1 LDLGN
6 TIDLG
11 EEQSIIQL
19 NLDTKEEEPSQ
30 QRGDSVRLDLHS
42 SDDGELPQAVGVME
56 EDSLI
61 EEESKEMVMY
71 SEGNNNFDF
80 ETEIGSLPPLPINPR
95 YRDFVV

>member
-1 LDLGN
+1 MDLGN

-11 EEQSIIQL
+11 GEQSIIQL

-56 EDSLI
+56 EDSLM

-80 ETEIGSLPPLPINPR
+80 ETEIGSLPPLPINQK
-95 YRDFVV
+95 YREFVV